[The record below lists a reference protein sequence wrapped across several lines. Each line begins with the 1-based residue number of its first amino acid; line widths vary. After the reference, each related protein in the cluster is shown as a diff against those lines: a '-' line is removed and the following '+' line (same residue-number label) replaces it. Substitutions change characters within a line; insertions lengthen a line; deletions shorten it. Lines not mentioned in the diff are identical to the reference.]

1 MGGLREGDRLHL
13 RLEACTVIHAG
24 LIFVAAALV
33 IAAGGVAATLRAKRR
48 QEAAEIA
55 VRAGLEFAASDPF
68 DCTRVSFGLFT
79 KGDGREATNVMWRDD
94 ADGHAY

>member
-1 MGGLREGDRLHL
+1 M
-13 RLEACTVIHAG
+13 C
-24 LIFVAAALV
+24 
-33 IAAGGVAATLRAKRR
+33 AATLRAKRR

-68 DCTRVSFGLFT
+68 DCTRVGFGLFT

-94 ADGHAY
+94 ADGHAYRVFDYAYYVEHKDQYGRVTKTYHPSSCAMALECWN